1 MYAGCVD
8 TRADLKSRM
17 SACAPDTVQYKAADR
32 RARAGPINPGV
43 ERGTTMSRL
52 TEAAAAGKP
61 AAGLRRLVPRTLF
74 ARVTLIIVVGLAIAQ
89 LLTFAAIRHERGMAL
104 RELMMLGI
112 ERDIASS
119 IALLDRL
126 PGPERHQWLD
136 RLERRNYRFELGARA
151 TGSAVAAL
159 EPDSQRFVQAIV
171 DAMRPFKVVRTLLA
185 APPDEGFQIEVRL
198 NDGSVVLVHARRVG
212 MPVPDWLL
220 WLLLAQLA
228 VLAACAWVAVR
239 LVTRPL
245 ADLAAAADDLGPD
258 LKGQPLAESGPS
270 EVAHAARAFNA
281 MQRRIASYMAERVE
295 ILAAISHDLQT
306 PITRMRLRTDLMDSE
321 EDRRKLQQDL
331 DAMQALVREGVTYA
345 RTLHG
350 TAEPPCRIDADAL
363 LESIVADYQD
373 AGEQVKLEG
382 RTGAAIVTRPNALRR
397 ILTNLIDNALKF
409 GHDVQLRVQGE
420 PEQLVLS
427 VLDRGPGIPPDQLEA
442 VLKPFYRVEGSRNRS
457 TGGTGLGLAI
467 VLQLA
472 TALGAQFELRNRAE
486 GGLEARL
493 ALTTR
498 APPDK

>member
-1 MYAGCVD
+1 
-8 TRADLKSRM
+8 
-17 SACAPDTVQYKAADR
+17 
-32 RARAGPINPGV
+32 
-43 ERGTTMSRL
+43 MSRI
-52 TEAAAAGKP
+52 TDAATAA
-61 AAGLRRLVPRTLF
+61 LRRLAPRTLF

-89 LLTFAAIRHERGMAL
+89 LLTFAAIRYERGMAL

-126 PGPERHQWLD
+126 PAGERQDWLA
-136 RLERRNYRFELGARA
+136 RLERRNYRFELGASA
-151 TGSAVAAL
+151 AGSPVDL
-159 EPDSQRFVQAIV
+159 PGSQRFVQAIV
-171 DAMRPFKVVRTLLA
+171 DAMRPFEVANTVQIPGPR
-185 APPDEGFQIEVRL
+185 EGFQIEVRL
-198 NDGSVVLVHARRVG
+198 RDGSVVLVHAQRVG
-212 MPVPDWLL
+212 MPVPNWVLWVLL
-220 WLLLAQLA
+220 VQLA
-228 VLAACAWVAVR
+228 VLAVCAWVAVR

-245 ADLAAAADDLGPD
+245 AQLAAAADDLGPD
-258 LKGQPLAESGPS
+258 LKAQLLAESGPS

-306 PITRMRLRTDLMDSE
+306 PITRMRLRTDLMDNE
-321 EDRRKLQQDL
+321 QDRRKLQQDL
-331 DAMQALVREGVTYA
+331 DAMHALVREGVTYA

-350 TAEPPCRIDADAL
+350 AAEPPCRIDAQAL
-363 LESIVADYQD
+363 LESIVADYED
-373 AGEQVKLEG
+373 AGQQVQLEG
-382 RTGAAIVTRPNALRR
+382 RADTAIVTRPNALRR

-409 GHDVQLRVQGE
+409 GRDVSLRVQPE
-420 PEQLVLS
+420 PQRLVLS

-467 VLQLA
+467 VQQLA

-493 ALTTR
+493 TLATR
-498 APPDK
+498 APPDG